1 LEGLSFAVDFSMTPL
16 KLLVNG
22 ARGRMGQTIVACASA
37 DPDFEVTAQVDLGD
51 DLQSALPACETVID
65 FTQADATAALARA
78 CEQAGKILIIG
89 TTGQDNDSRQRV
101 AKSARKIPIV
111 FAPNFSVGVNAL
123 FWLTRKA
130 VEILGPEFDLEV
142 VEMHHRLKKD
152 APSGT
157 AKRLA
162 EILAEVRGLSYEG
175 DTRHGRTGMIGER
188 TATEIGLHAVRGGDV
203 VGDHIVIFANVGER
217 LELTHKASSR
227 ETFAKGALRAA
238 KWATSQPPGLYDMQ
252 DVLGL
257 K

>member
-1 LEGLSFAVDFSMTPL
+1 MSPL

-22 ARGRMGQTIVACASA
+22 ARGRMGQTVVACASA
-37 DPDFEVTAQVDLGD
+37 DPQIEVTAQVDLGD
-51 DLQSALPACETVID
+51 DLRAALPGCQAVID
-65 FTQADATAALARA
+65 FTQADATATLAQA
-78 CEQAGKILIIG
+78 CAQAGKILIIG
-89 TTGQDNDSRQRV
+89 TTGQDSDCRQRV
-101 AKSARKIPIV
+101 ANSARSIPIV

-130 VEILGPEFDLEV
+130 VEILGSEFDLEV
-142 VEMHHRLKKD
+142 LEMHHRLKKD

-162 EILAEVRGLSYEG
+162 EILAEARGLSYE
-175 DTRHGRTGMIGER
+175 DNSRHGRTGMTGER
-188 TATEIGLHAVRGGDV
+188 TSTEIGLHAVRGGDV
-203 VGDHIVIFANVGER
+203 VGDHTVIYANVGER
-217 LELTHKASSR
+217 LELSHKASSR